1 MNTFTSGIDSALI
14 EMVMEQ
20 KEFEKKI
27 NQRYA
32 LRHSVWEQNARV
44 RRIKKAKESLKI
56 GLLIAFFLIAIS
68 ITGKMDY
75 EAEFGIEPEVVHAEE
90 IFGF

>member
-1 MNTFTSGIDSALI
+1 MNTYTTGINTALI

-44 RRIKKAKESLKI
+44 RRIKKVKESLKI
-56 GLLIAFFLIAIS
+56 GLLIVFFLFAMS
-68 ITGKMDY
+68 ITGHMDY
-75 EAEFGIEPEVVHAEE
+75 EAEFGIEPEVIHAEE
-90 IFGF
+90 IFNF